1 MEGNGKEEMVE
12 VEMAAPTREKDSADG
27 WGCSLGHGSLHR
39 ICMGLIQAAFG
50 SLALSLLAT
59 GCLLT
64 SIAAGVRTP
73 LATSVLI
80 YTCYAS
86 LAAMGLVVV
95 VVILLN
101 LLMTEDDR

>member
-1 MEGNGKEEMVE
+1 MEGNGSKEEMVE
-12 VEMAAPTREKDSADG
+12 VEMAAARKDSADG

-39 ICMGLIQAAFG
+39 ICMALIQAAFG

-64 SIAAGVRTP
+64 SIAAGVRTL

-95 VVILLN
+95 VVLLLN
-101 LLMTEDDR
+101 LLMTEDDK